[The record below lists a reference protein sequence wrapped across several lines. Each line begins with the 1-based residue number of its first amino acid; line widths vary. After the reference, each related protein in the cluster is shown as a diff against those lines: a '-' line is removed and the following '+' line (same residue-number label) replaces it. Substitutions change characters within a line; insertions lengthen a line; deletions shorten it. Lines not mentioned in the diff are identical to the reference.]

1 MNGCGCNCG
10 SKSDINSLSRT
21 IDIYDIWLREGNV
34 GSRADF
40 LNWLK
45 SGATGPVGPKGNP
58 GPQGAPGNDGIST
71 YDTLKLGLPTIV
83 NSEQDYVNILAKLI
97 TQEEIVPWTVT
108 NTNGTTTVVNAPVT
122 SPPIVNNSGTTNP
135 NNLPKGGYFNFS
147 VNADAAT
154 GVIIGNLGAQVSG
167 EGPFTFQLLKS
178 FGTPAQVTLFTL
190 EPNGNVKVVNAA
202 ALLAAYTPGV
212 ATGPSYEYQVLDK
225 YGTPSSLNP
234 VAGGYKFVI
243 SIMPPAAVPYVGYLN
258 RDFSVK
264 SDQPANTVVG
274 SVVGNDRLNNPMVYT
289 ISDTTNF
296 NINSSTGEIS
306 TKTPSYFIYNPD
318 VAPSANIRHATVN
331 VSNGTNSV
339 NVTVSVT
346 IVPVILSS
354 NQEITI
360 SSNGRSI
367 LSTLTSPS
375 ATVPGL
381 VYVDAYGAERANVDY
396 EYTITKS
403 NANGDNLGVLLK
415 RLVSGPIP
423 TEISIETLMQY
434 DQDKVL
440 GPYDQITEF
449 VFGVGT
455 AYGTAHRAQYN
466 ATPFSVNG
474 VFGPPI
480 PPGGVNFVTLTR
492 ELT

>member
-1 MNGCGCNCG
+1 MNKCGRNCTVG
-10 SKSDINSLSRT
+10 SKYSSVKRNRDL
-21 IDIYDIWLREGNV
+21 YDEWLRDGNV
-34 GSRADF
+34 GTRTDF
-40 LNWLK
+40 LNWIRQ
-45 SGATGPVGPKGNP
+45 GQQGPQGEPGNP
-58 GPQGAPGNDGIST
+58 GPQGYAGNNGIST

-83 NSEQDYVNILAKLI
+83 NTEQDYINTLAKLI
-97 TQEEIVPWTVT
+97 TKEEEVSWVVADVTGTTSTVT
-108 NTNGTTTVVNAPVT
+108 APVT
-122 SPPIVNNSGTTNP
+122 APPSVNLSGTTNP
-135 NNLPKGGYFNFS
+135 NNQPKGGYFNFS
-147 VNADAAT
+147 INADAPT
-154 GVIIGNLGAQVSG
+154 GTIVGNLGTKVSG
-167 EGPFTFQLLKS
+167 EGPFTYKVINS
-178 FGTPAQVTLFTL
+178 IGTTSQVALFKL
-190 EPNGNVKVVNAA
+190 ELNGDIKVVNGG
-202 ALLAAYTPGV
+202 ALLASYSPGI
-212 ATGPSYEYQVLDK
+212 ANGPMYEYQVIDK
-225 YGTPSSLNP
+225 YGTPSSLDPISGN
-234 VAGGYKFVI
+234 YKFIV
-243 SIMPPAAVPYVGYLN
+243 SIMPAAAVPYVGYLN

-274 SVVGNDRLNNPMVYT
+274 SVVGNDRLNNPMIYT

-354 NQEITI
+354 NQEISI
-360 SSNGRSI
+360 SSNGRAI

-466 ATPFSVNG
+466 ATPFSING

-480 PPGGVNFVTLTR
+480 PPGGVNLVTLTR
-492 ELT
+492 ALK